1 LETLEGTVTLPR
13 LPTKD
18 IALGGEAAG
27 LAILLLRS
35 GVLDPG
41 VNGYWLTFSAN
52 NGQEWTPPLYTGL
65 VEGEPYDVLPYVH
78 FPLIEMGNI
87 RLESL
92 LKGSPANDTAD
103 KIVIFLN
110 IPLDALRRD
119 SDSDR
124 LTDIMEERL
133 LTDPN
138 NPDTDGDTLPDFIDP
153 APLTAKQPSTDA
165 DFVRVAALKRLI
177 EKSKSDW
184 AAEAL
189 RGGLIIIGIKTP
201 DEIHDFPGLPAKV
214 IHLDAANRNR
224 YKNKFGARAVFSFDN
239 IKLQGNR
246 ASVQWSREKEKG
258 SIFLQKRAGKWDS
271 VP

>member
-1 LETLEGTVTLPR
+1 METLEGTVTLPK
-13 LPTKD
+13 LPKKD
-18 IALGGEAAG
+18 IVLGGEAAG
-27 LAILLLRS
+27 LAILVLRS

-41 VNGYWLTFSAN
+41 VKGYWATFSAN
-52 NGQEWTPPLYTGL
+52 NGQEWTPPLYTGF
-65 VEGEPYDVLPYVH
+65 VEGEPYVVLPYVH
-78 FPLIEMGNI
+78 FPLIDMGNI
-87 RLESL
+87 RLEAL
-92 LKGSPANDTAD
+92 LKGRPANDTAD

-110 IPLDALRRD
+110 IPLDTLRRD

-138 NPDTDGDTLPDFIDP
+138 NADTDGDTLPDFIDP

-184 AAEAL
+184 AGEAL
-189 RGGLIIIGIKTP
+189 TGGLIIIGIKNP

-214 IHLDAANRNR
+214 ILLDAANRNR
-224 YKNKFGARAVFSFDN
+224 YRNKFGNRAVFSFDN
-239 IKLQGNR
+239 IRLQGSH
-246 ASVQWSREKEKG
+246 ATVQWSREKEKG
-258 SIFLQKRAGKWDS
+258 SIFLQKRAGKWAA